1 MSVTKKSISTLIESQ
16 LPEFISSEYE
26 LFSKF
31 VSKYYEQQELQG
43 QPLDVLSN
51 LQTYADIDYYE
62 KNILKQNSTLASDV
76 AVSDTTITVADATSF
91 PEKNGYIR
99 IGDEICFYK
108 ERTDTQF
115 LEVSRGVS
123 GNTKLGDLYAASI
136 FTTTEAA
143 FHSGGSQVHNV
154 SNLFLYAL
162 VKSFESQYLGAFPE
176 KFLKGEVDKRTL
188 IKNIRKFYKA
198 KGTDASVRFIFNTLV
213 AGGEENTPTLY
224 NPKDFT
230 YKSSESDWIKG
241 YALKVKVLSGNPDD
255 LIGKVITQP
264 ASGNIPFASATVDNV
279 KFDST
284 VDGEAIY
291 NIFLAQETINGEFK
305 ITSKTEL
312 TKQIEASDDAGDFIG
327 VFSTLGWGKSG
338 SLLIGGE
345 TFTFQEKN
353 ITQFKILT
361 RQNNSV
367 HPVGTEVYEPIEL
380 SGEGVSLLSFG
391 LVYNLNVSE
400 GQPNS
405 FTGDNVEIG
414 VSGFITSNAKV
425 INPSNNSVRWK
436 LFTGSVVQTPGHPT
450 IQQSLANLSTDVS
463 AVFED
468 EQYFYIAS
476 SGYPSYPIL
485 DGATNLPTNV
495 RDQKLLKLIRKEATR
510 STEVYKTPN
519 TDVGVLVNGTRV
531 YGYKDKT
538 SVEFGVLE
546 SIDIQSQGS
555 KYTLPP
561 FVLVDGV
568 PGKAIAKLSGEFVE
582 SVELVGK
589 SLYPSKPTVE
599 ILSGRNAVV
608 RAIVTLGA
616 VTSLVIDNAGEYYS
630 APPVIVIRD
639 RLGRGRFAEY
649 NAIVEGGK
657 IVGFETVNEGEFYSQ
672 DNIEVIVSPVG
683 EGATATASLKIW
695 VKNRYTLLENK
706 LDDENGYLFENY
718 NEALENG
725 YGHVAN
731 PKTLRVG
738 LNDNLSSTF
747 TEPATKV
754 HSPILGFAYD
764 GNPIYGP
771 FAHENPL
778 DQQSPIVRMTSSYV
792 AKNSRQEGPSTATY
806 PLGTFIDDF
815 EYRHRNGSLDQ
826 NNGRF
831 CVTPDFPQGT
841 YAYFLT
847 IDSSQNPVYPYI
859 IGENY
864 YSLPVDSNYNSNLS
878 QDDLPLD
885 ARRLSLPGIP
895 TNGGNVIAKIKDVTS
910 GSIDSI
916 EISSSSSNFS
926 VGSELFFDNSGTNG
940 FGAEASVSSVKGKTV
955 NFLESQQT
963 KATRLEIVRPA
974 FLFAGDRLTQPA
986 TGSYGEIV
994 GDVLNDN
1001 TVVLRDV
1008 NGVFDTSNTF
1018 SASIKVL
1025 SLLLDKPSSYAAG
1038 SILKL
1043 TDGAIAK
1050 VAFGEV
1056 LETTSESNLV
1066 IVKVLTQNIDFDGN
1080 PSTPF
1085 DIPTGTA
1092 PYYFETEDNLAD
1104 HFLQSNSLSD
1114 TSGSKIVSIN
1124 SLSDGLEPFDVNQN
1138 VALIETAQ
1146 NHGVGL
1152 DDIVNVSINPDDST
1166 TTQTYFVRKR
1176 IYQNLKLSQP
1186 SIKTAVNYSGVG
1198 RLLNLNVGWDY
1209 TTGSYTNVPLTGGSG
1224 SGAKANIVVG
1234 SDGYVTDVQISDG
1247 GTGYKREDVLSVDD
1261 ASLSRSVAS
1270 TSTQRV
1276 KLVVDHVGVSRES
1289 TKIVLDDASKFVQN
1303 DLFKLDEEI
1312 IKIVSISSNTVT
1324 VERAQNN
1331 TTAVDHYDNAT
1342 VSLYNGRYNFNA
1354 NFTINGCESVT
1365 YDADT
1370 QMLFVVY
1377 PSTTNLSGL
1386 QPITD
1391 LFSFFDNSTPQRFV
1405 DIVEASDAVNKFE
1418 FRKNGTTDYVTNPI
1432 IEVQEYYKYKF
1443 DTSDSSLSGTY
1454 LDFSPSKNFNLI
1466 PVERVESFVLPGA
1479 AGAFIDVKFGFGVR
1493 NAANQ
1498 YNTKTSTDFSNYY
1511 YFDKNGICESEGSYL
1526 KVINDPLVGRKVVNY
1541 VTPTRFCYSLDKLPQ
1556 WDGSGSITYTTSS
1569 AFAVGEIASVSITNI
1584 GDNYQKT
1591 PIVTGVL
1598 PAPDNIATATVLYDD
1613 YTKTIVGV
1621 RVDTKGANYSNPKVV
1636 ITDGD
1641 GRDATF
1647 NVISRNGEILDIRVK
1662 NRGKGY
1668 TAAPSIAI
1676 VESDA
1681 FIYTR
1686 GAKIGVPKNVS
1697 IVRNGGSFHKD
1708 KTLYSDYS
1716 SPYTFILNNYPDNAF
1731 KQGEVVIQ
1739 RINNVEVARGYVAI
1753 GGWREGSNLLKV
1765 ERVQG
1770 KFRENFTIQSLKT
1783 GNSGL
1788 ITGTFVTLF
1797 NPDITSTYDNQGY
1810 YTSDKG
1816 RIGNSNQRITDSF
1829 FYQDYSYVI
1838 KSRTSINVWR
1848 DLIKSTTHPAGMKL
1862 FGEVIVDPKA
1872 SAEMPV
1878 TSPKASHFTVLE
1890 LGANASI
1897 VSQNTRRVITQ
1908 SIQRVEDYRSRE
1920 GTGSVSVQEFNF
1932 TDLLASEVKLS
1943 ANFDGE
1949 FNSNGQLVGTK
1960 TFQLVDPSN
1969 NPVVPY
1975 NDQALVITLDGVI
1988 QEPGVAFTVS
1998 GSSITFAAPPLGQ
2011 KTVEGQLVPQQ
2022 KFLGKVFGFRSNAE
2036 NAKVLKKVKNIY
2048 QRNGRWLDAA
2058 NQIRLNTD
2066 FIVLETV
2073 GWFETTNSTIINN
2086 NTIPWNILEQRFK
2099 DDVRLILQA
2108 VEHDIRFGGN
2118 AKSVD
2123 YAANY
2128 SDTYSGYETYIKSAF
2143 DYAIRLAKFATLNW
2157 DWTTK
2162 NASFTAGS
2170 NLLRVPDTSRV
2181 PVGAK
2186 ISAGKAIPWANNVTV
2201 EEIISSTEIR
2211 MSATALFDSG
2221 VPPTNTAGPGIT
2233 LYSGTQTG
2241 NVTSPTAI
2249 AGVQPPNSY
2258 GIGPGLTFTVPPLFT
2273 VLDQVT
2279 FIMSGINNGT
2289 FYDASNIIN
2298 ANRPYIT
2305 DYAVN
2310 WAKAT
2315 YPAIN
2320 WTSKET
2326 KCRRDIG
2333 FLLDAVIKHLRF
2345 GGNADLVEFA
2355 ELYFLGSQL
2364 QYVNNQ
2370 LTETLATFRKVIVEL
2385 CVQAMRQTLSG
2396 SNPYTNITPVIDN
2409 NIITDALSPTCA
2421 EVESTLNTF
2430 YDIIETIFN
2439 TGPSVIQPTSLN
2451 QNKAGRFTALTP
2463 ITNYNI
2469 IPDTLLPFQECED
2482 VISAV
2487 ASLQANI
2494 SNAIDKQSVT
2504 RTTPDYIDGETKI
2517 FDLYWEDGSDV
2528 LLDGPEDNL
2537 FVALNGVL
2545 QRPQFA
2551 LDDPAF
2557 DAYFIDRTKT
2567 PNQIV
2572 FDSPPIWDQDFSALT
2587 IGEATAVE
2595 KFFAYNV
2602 GSYRRFTTDKSLIS
2616 VADSSFA
2623 GPFLIVS
2630 IEDGKVLNV
2639 DDEDFLV
2646 VLVNG
2651 VIQEYGSAFTVSGPA
2666 ITFKYPLRKEDV
2678 VDIRLLYGKEYEKT
2692 VTFYDHEPGSYLL
2705 EKTIRVDDSN
2715 RSVYYEFNNWWNAK
2729 KPVPTDWS
2737 NVYIY
2742 QQRSNG
2748 SQNPIG
2754 KLINY
2759 WWNGGYF
2766 YVSTRSNNNILE
2778 SELLSFG
2785 VLQSPN
2791 GPVFTINP
2799 LSNAFALTTEN
2810 VGSDGIT
2817 ELSRESQTWYKNDVA
2832 FTKDALQK
2840 KGFFKIAPGDK
2851 VKIDGEKTFRTIKK
2865 VADSIYAKE
2874 YRTNKDVTS
2883 DHYGDYTVTPYNDI
2897 TRGEGLSVV
2906 ANMRGSANLISRAD
2920 RGENYSD
2927 ENGITCTG
2935 GTGSGLTVNITVNN
2949 GEVDTITVVNKGS
2962 DYTIGDEITIPQ
2974 TGSNGEAT
2982 FRISSLIDAYVHTLT
2997 WNKKVQRAD
3006 GTFSEPTAYQYY
3018 TAPLLEF
3025 RPKSGSGGG
3034 AKAQVIVS
3042 NGHVVSVELL
3052 DGGSGYAEA
3061 PKVVVT
3067 RQYKIVRDNDV
3078 EVNVIKVG
3086 INKVIK
3092 QSLTISS
3099 TIDSISLPPP
3109 GLALV
3114 STIVL
3119 DSVQDIQDNVVENIW
3134 PEAEDVEM
3142 PVGAEQPG
3150 AQGVYRSIDR
3160 VETIDVG
3167 EQKRVVKE
3175 LTSLLF
3181 TSAVNVLTSSTLT
3194 TNKEIT
3200 TSVVR
3205 EIDNTRIENV
3215 VYNAPAA
3222 TLQIPLSIG
3231 DTIVYIP
3238 DTSKFDS
3245 SGKLLV
3251 GNEVIYYPRKYD
3263 DRFLFCKRGVDGT
3276 TEQNWSA
3283 GTFIR
3288 QIEDYVSVVPGGV
3301 NVISSSSS
3309 TAGPTAQPGAEI
3321 FRQTSASGSA
3331 LEPLAVV
3338 TLPDTT
3344 KTELLI
3350 FTPDSGLVDYFVE
3363 DVFWTN
3369 PVVTRNNGNVTLV
3382 SKTVTQ
3388 RSGNIINVKNQNFGV
3403 LTYTGRYKVGNLGHN
3418 IGRFNAS
3425 LDDGAANVSGMTLA
3439 EFDRYFADVTLKDFT
3454 DRAESNFTRSG
3465 VYWNMAN
3472 TSFQNPVG
3480 IVQSTGAVV
3489 PTVFVQDT
3497 TYFPSS
3503 GYLFTSAGSVIQY
3516 TGKTATSFTGC
3527 TVIRGASVVTNG
3539 DEIVPHV
3546 IS

>member
-62 KNILKQNSTLASDV
+62 KNILKQNSTLTSDV
-76 AVSDTTITVADATSF
+76 SVSDTTINVVDATSF

-123 GNTKLGDLYAASI
+123 GNTKLGDLYAASN

-176 KFLKGEVDKRTL
+176 KYLKGEVDKRTL

-213 AGGEENTPTLY
+213 AGGEENTPSLY

-255 LIGKVITQP
+255 LIGKTITQP

-312 TKQIEASDDAGDFIG
+312 TKQIEASDDAGDFID
-327 VFSTLGWGKSG
+327 VFSTLGWSKSG
-338 SLLIGGE
+338 SLLIGSE

-391 LVYNLNVSE
+391 LVYNLNVPQ

-414 VSGFITSNAKV
+414 VSGFITSNTKV

-436 LFTGSVVQTPGHPT
+436 LSTGSVVQTPGYPT

-519 TDVGVLVNGTRV
+519 TDVGILVNGTRV
-531 YGYKDKT
+531 YGYKDKE
-538 SVEFGVLE
+538 SINFGVLE
-546 SIDIQSQGS
+546 SINIQSQGS

-589 SLYPSKPTVE
+589 SLYPTTPTVE

-608 RAIVTLGA
+608 RAIVTLGR
-616 VTSLVIDNAGEYYS
+616 VTSLVIDNPGEYYS
-630 APPVIVIRD
+630 TPPVVVIRD

-649 NAIVEGGK
+649 SSVVEGGK
-657 IVGFETVNEGEFYSQ
+657 IVGFETISEGEFYSQ
-672 DNIEVIVSPVG
+672 DNIEVLISPVG
-683 EGATATASLKIW
+683 EGATATASLKTW
-695 VKNRYTLLENK
+695 VKNRYKALENK
-706 LDDENGYLFENY
+706 LDNENGYLFENY
-718 NEALENG
+718 NGALENG

-731 PKTLRVG
+731 PKALRVSLG
-738 LNDNLSSTF
+738 DNLSSTLV
-747 TEPATKV
+747 EPPTKT

-778 DQQSPIVRMTSSYV
+778 DSQSPIVRMTSSYV
-792 AKNSRQEGPSTATY
+792 AKLSRQEGPSTATY
-806 PLGTFIDDF
+806 PLGTFIDDY
-815 EYRHRNGSLDQ
+815 EYRHRSGSLDQ

-831 CVTPDFPQGT
+831 CVTPDFPGGT

-859 IGENY
+859 LGENY

-885 ARRLSLPGIP
+885 ARRLSLPGTP
-895 TNGGNVIAKIKDVTS
+895 VNGGNVIAKIKDVTS
-910 GSIDSI
+910 GSIDAI
-916 EISSSSSNFS
+916 DVESSSSNFS
-926 VGSELFFDNSGTNG
+926 VGSELFFDNSGTSG

-986 TGSYGEIV
+986 TGSYGEVV

-1018 SASIKVL
+1018 SAQIKVL
-1025 SLLLDKPSSYAAG
+1025 SLLLDKPSSYSAG
-1038 SILKL
+1038 SVLKL
-1043 TDGAIAK
+1043 TDGAVAK

-1066 IVKVLTQNIDFDGN
+1066 VVKVLLQVDFDGN
-1080 PSTPF
+1080 ASTPI
-1085 DIPTGTA
+1085 DVPTGTA
-1092 PYYFETEDNLAD
+1092 PYYFETEEDLEN

-1114 TSGSKIVSIN
+1114 TSGSKIVSIT

-1138 VALIETAQ
+1138 VALVETAQ
-1146 NHGVGL
+1146 DHGVGL

-1176 IYQNLKLSQP
+1176 IYQNLKLTQP
-1186 SIKTAVNYSGVG
+1186 IINTAVNYSGVG
-1198 RLLNLNVGWDY
+1198 RLLTLNVGWDY
-1209 TTGSYTNVPLTGGSG
+1209 TTGSYTNIPLTGGSG
-1224 SGAKANIVVG
+1224 SGATANIVVG

-1270 TSTQRV
+1270 NSTQRV
-1276 KLVVDHVGVSRES
+1276 KLVVDHVGVSREA

-1303 DLFKLDEEI
+1303 DLFKLDDEI

-1331 TTAVDHYDNAT
+1331 TTAVDHYDNAA
-1342 VSLYNGRYNFNA
+1342 VSLYNGRYNFNS

-1386 QPITD
+1386 QQITD

-1405 DIVEASDAVNKFE
+1405 DIVEATDAVNKFE
-1418 FRKNGTTDYVTNPI
+1418 FRRNGTSDYVTNPI

-1454 LDFSPSKNFNLI
+1454 LDFSPSKNFNII
-1466 PVERVESFVLPGA
+1466 PVEKNESAILPGA
-1479 AGAFIDVKFGFGVR
+1479 SGAYIDVKFGFGVR

-1498 YNTKTSTDFSNYY
+1498 YTTKTSTDFSNYY
-1511 YFDKNGICESEGSYL
+1511 YFDRNGICESEGSYL
-1526 KVINDPLVGRKVVNY
+1526 SVIKDPLSGRKVVNY

-1598 PAPDNIATATVLYDD
+1598 PASDNIATATVLFDD

-1621 RVDTKGANYSNPKVV
+1621 RVDTKGANYSKPKVV

-1647 NVISRNGEILDIRVK
+1647 DIISRNGEILDIRVR
-1662 NRGKGY
+1662 NRGRGY
-1668 TAAPSIAI
+1668 TTAPTIAI

-1697 IVRNGGSFHKD
+1697 IIRNGGSFHKD

-1716 SPYTFILNNYPDNAF
+1716 TPYTFALKNYPEKAF
-1731 KQGEVVIQ
+1731 KQGEIVIQ
-1739 RINNVEVARGYVAI
+1739 RVNNIEVARGYVAI

-1765 ERVQG
+1765 ERIKG
-1770 KFRENFTIQSLKT
+1770 RFRENFNIQSLKT

-1788 ITGTFVTLF
+1788 ITKTYVTLF
-1797 NPDITSTYDNQGY
+1797 DPQITSTYDNQGY

-1838 KSRTSINVWR
+1838 KSRTPINVWR

-1862 FGEVIVDPKA
+1862 FGEVIVDPTA

-1908 SIQRVEDYRSRE
+1908 SIQKIEDYRSRE

-1932 TDLLASEVKLS
+1932 NDLLASEVRLS

-1949 FNSNGQLVGTK
+1949 FNSSGQLVGTK

-1998 GSSITFAAPPLGQ
+1998 GSAITFAAPPLGE
-2011 KTVEGQLVPQQ
+2011 KIVEGQLVPQQ

-2058 NQIRLNTD
+2058 NQIRLNLD

-2073 GWFETTNSTIINN
+2073 GWFESTNSTIINN
-2086 NTIPWNILEQRFK
+2086 NTIPWNILEPRFK

-2123 YAANY
+2123 YAKNY
-2128 SDTYSGYETYIKSAF
+2128 SDSYSGYETYVKTAF

-2170 NLLRVPDTSRV
+2170 NLLRVPDTSRI

-2186 ISAGKAIPWANNVTV
+2186 ISAGKSIPWANNVTV
-2201 EEIISSTEIR
+2201 EEIISATEIK

-2221 VPPTNTAGPGIT
+2221 VPPTNTAGPGVT
-2233 LYSGTQTG
+2233 LYSGNQNG

-2289 FYDASNIIN
+2289 FYDASNTIN
-2298 ANRPYIT
+2298 ANRSYIT

-2355 ELYFLGSQL
+2355 ELYFIGSQL

-2409 NIITDALSPTCA
+2409 QIITDALTPACA

-2494 SNAIDKQSVT
+2494 SDALDKQSVT

-2517 FDLYWEDGSDV
+2517 FDLYWEDGSNV
-2528 LLDGPEDNL
+2528 LLEGPEDNL

-2602 GSYRRFTTDKSLIS
+2602 GSYRRFTTDKST
-2616 VADSSFA
+2616 VAAADSSSV
-2623 GPFLIVS
+2623 GPFLIISV
-2630 IEDGKVLNV
+2630 EDDKVLNV

-2666 ITFKYPLRKEDV
+2666 ITFAYPLRKEDV

-2705 EKTIRVDDSN
+2705 EKTIRIDDAN
-2715 RSVYYEFNNWWNAK
+2715 RSVWYEFNNWWNAK

-2742 QQRSNG
+2742 QQRTNG

-2754 KLINY
+2754 KLVNY

-2766 YVSTRSNNNILE
+2766 YVSTRSNNNVLE

-2785 VLQSPN
+2785 VIQSPN
-2791 GPVFTINP
+2791 GPVFTVNP
-2799 LSNAFALTTEN
+2799 LVNAFSLTTEN
-2810 VGSDGIT
+2810 VGTDGII

-2840 KGFFKIAPGDK
+2840 KGFFKIAPGDR
-2851 VKIDGEKTFRTIKK
+2851 VRIDGEKNFRTIKK
-2865 VADSIYAKE
+2865 VADKIYSKE
-2874 YRTNKDVTS
+2874 YRTDKDVTS
-2883 DHYGDYTVTPYNDI
+2883 NHYGSYTVTPYNDI

-2906 ANMRGSANLISRAD
+2906 ANIQNGSVTS
-2920 RGENYSD
+2920 
-2927 ENGITCTG
+2927 
-2935 GTGSGLTVNITVNN
+2935 
-2949 GEVDTITVVNKGS
+2949 
-2962 DYTIGDEITIPQ
+2962 
-2974 TGSNGEAT
+2974 
-2982 FRISSLIDAYVHTLT
+2982 LT
-2997 WNKKVQRAD
+2997 WNKKVLRSD

-3025 RPKSGSGGG
+3025 VPKNGNGGG

-3042 NGHVVSVELL
+3042 NGNVVSVELL
-3052 DGGSGYAEA
+3052 DGGSGYTEA

-3067 RQYKIVRDNDV
+3067 RQYKLVRDNDV

-3086 INKVIK
+3086 INKVLK

-3109 GLALV
+3109 GLALI

-3119 DSVQDIQDNVVENIW
+3119 DSVQNVQDNIVENIW
-3134 PEAEDVEM
+3134 PEEQEKRM
-3142 PVGAEQPG
+3142 PDGPNQPG
-3150 AQGVYRSIDR
+3150 SQEVYRSIDR
-3160 VETIDVG
+3160 VQTTDVG
-3167 EQKRVVKE
+3167 QKQIVRE

-3181 TSAVNVLTSSTLT
+3181 TSGVNVLTSSTLT

-3200 TSVVR
+3200 TSIVR

-3245 SGKLLV
+3245 NGKLLV

-3276 TEQNWSA
+3276 TEQNWPA

-3301 NVISSSSS
+3301 NVISSFSS

-3321 FRQTSASGSA
+3321 FRSTSASGSA

-3338 TLPDTT
+3338 TLPDIT

-3350 FTPDSGLVDYFVE
+3350 FTPESGLVDYFVE

-3369 PVVTRNNGNVTLV
+3369 PVSTRNNGNVTLV
-3382 SKTVTQ
+3382 AKTVTK
-3388 RSGNIINVKNQNFGV
+3388 RGGTVVDVKNQNFGT
-3403 LTYTGRYKVGNLGHN
+3403 LEFTGRYKVGNLGGN
-3418 IGRFNAS
+3418 IGRWNAS
-3425 LDDGAANVSGMTLA
+3425 LDDGAAAVSGWTLQR
-3439 EFDRYFADVTLKDFT
+3439 FDRYFADVTIRDFE
-3454 DRAESNFTRSG
+3454 DRANSNYTRSG
-3465 VYWNMAN
+3465 VYWNLAN
-3472 TSFQNPVG
+3472 VSFQNPVT
-3480 IVQSTGAVV
+3480 IVQTTGAVV
-3489 PTVFVQDT
+3489 PTVTVLNT
-3497 TYFPSS
+3497 TYFPAS

-3516 TGKTATSFTGC
+3516 TGKTATTFTGC
-3527 TVIRGASVVTNG
+3527 TVVRGASIVTNG